1 MQDMLKKI
9 IEMDEK
15 AKKIKE
21 QAQQDKIN
29 SEKEIEA
36 LKNKIYNDY
45 INRARERIE
54 INAKSDRESAE
65 RQWTAFEQSINSAK
79 TELQEKFDKNAD
91 KWVDEIFNRVI
102 D

>member
-1 MQDMLKKI
+1 
-9 IEMDEK
+9 MDEK

-36 LKNKIYNDY
+36 LKNKIHDDY
-45 INRARERIE
+45 INRARERID
-54 INAKSDRESAE
+54 INAKSDQESAD
-65 RQWTAFEQSINSAK
+65 RQWTAFEQNIKSAK
-79 TELQEKFDKNAD
+79 TELQERFDKNAE